1 MERIN
6 EFPLCVL
13 GFTSLT
19 SLKLDQAVF
28 FPGNERHGI
37 WSSPL
42 LETVYITPKQAPG
55 HVGAPGP
62 PPIGNPTADPKGT
75 KPTGP
80 QQKSVAG
87 RPATAPRN

>member
-1 MERIN
+1 MENIQQ
-6 EFPLCVL
+6 FPLCVL

-42 LETVYITPKQAPG
+42 LETVYPPTPGRAARPVNPPQKSAAPR
-55 HVGAPGP
+55 P
-62 PPIGNPTADPKGT
+62 
-75 KPTGP
+75 
-80 QQKSVAG
+80 KSVAG
-87 RPATAPRN
+87 RPGSNPRN